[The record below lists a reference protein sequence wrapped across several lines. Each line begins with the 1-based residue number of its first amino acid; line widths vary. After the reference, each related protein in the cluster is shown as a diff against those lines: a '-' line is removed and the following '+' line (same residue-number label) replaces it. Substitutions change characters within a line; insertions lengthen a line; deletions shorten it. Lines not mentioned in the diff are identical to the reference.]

1 MELVES
7 AEVLGGG
14 SEDGEASEDTKLYI
28 AELKEH
34 VIIQDSSHIYG
45 NSKGA
50 MIVGE
55 ALDEDDSVVQD
66 AVKHL
71 IIDGQVCF
79 LHKLK

>member
-1 MELVES
+1 MELVEH
-7 AEVLGGG
+7 EVGRLEHIG
-14 SEDGEASEDTKLYI
+14 SEGEDGEASEDTKLYI

-34 VIIQDSSHIYG
+34 VIIQDGELYG

-55 ALDEDDSVVQD
+55 SLDDDTTVQD

-71 IIDGQVCF
+71 IIDGQVNV
-79 LHKLK
+79 